1 MSKATNGFCCIFPS
15 YIGVGI
21 QAAICAFIFLYSFF
35 LIFAEG
41 PQATGFLLI
50 STILLAPFIWVISD
64 TDSVKAR
71 LALLIMTVI
80 VWTIVLT
87 ICFFVLFLGWLITNS
102 YLVKDD
108 QTPILL
114 TLAIAIIILAGV
126 FIDSVK
132 NFYTE
137 KRDEMASEKE
147 PLL

>member
-1 MSKATNGFCCIFPS
+1 M
-15 YIGVGI
+15 
-21 QAAICAFIFLYSFF
+21 
-35 LIFAEG
+35 
-41 PQATGFLLI
+41 I
-50 STILLAPFIWVISD
+50 STILLVPFIWVCSD
-64 TDSVKAR
+64 TDSVTAR
-71 LALLIMTVI
+71 LVLLIMTVI

-87 ICFFVLFLGWLITNS
+87 ICFFVLFLGWLVTNS

-132 NFYTE
+132 NFYIE